1 MSTLDDRLKKARKLA
16 ELDQIKRQR
25 AEDKMRTNI
34 LRRAD
39 DIRARIDALETSHN
53 TQRNQSTREKKGEDG
68 LYTSQRKLKGVAL
81 ARDLQRNGGWFK
93 GLVHQF
99 KVNVVGVGPKI
110 RLATEDKNWNKASS
124 TWFNGG
130 WAKWCD
136 GVDDSPLADMLQMA
150 LMSVKREGDCVCVFD
165 DFDRDDGTI
174 RWFESDQL
182 PTIDEGSWKKE
193 ADKRGFLWKER
204 VPGKTKLQPM
214 KQKDGLVIDRRG
226 RVMAYVLDAQ
236 HGRTN
241 VLYEEVMIVPRWHQV
256 FNRAG
261 SAKLLKSPW
270 RLTQKRGQGDA
281 LVIANQQADIYEMI
295 AADLQSAKN
304 IAQRAG
310 WIEVDKDAEGG
321 VMRALLNSNLSQ
333 DEIDKLLYGDGEQR
347 GSLATQYEELEGTFG
362 GRLDYLNAGESFHT
376 NDHDKPSSSVK
387 DFAGYIQ
394 ESNGASMGLS
404 RSSSTLKAE
413 ASYTAFRGEQVMSW
427 QTYEVD
433 QKSMERR
440 LMDFLGFKSI
450 DWAIRKGQLDKGPE
464 GWENLMLWVWPRMRE
479 VDEHRTATA
488 QATKLKNGTITYD
501 EIHGPDWD
509 KKFQGYAEQLDFGRD
524 LGLPLAVYET
534 KSGGPAQA
542 GAAQGGKGNAASQ
555 QNGRGESHTKRDLLE
570 GRGLDQGQ
578 VKQVVAGS

>member
-1 MSTLDDRLKKARKLA
+1 MTTLDQRLEKARKLA
-16 ELDQIKRQR
+16 ELDKIGRQR
-25 AEDKMRTNI
+25 AEDRIRTR
-34 LRRAD
+34 LLKRAGQL
-39 DIRARIDALETSHN
+39 RARIDALESSHN
-53 TQRNQSTREKKGEDG
+53 TQRKQSSREKKGEDG
-68 LYTSQRKLKGVAL
+68 LYTSSRKLKGVVL

-99 KVNVVGVGPKI
+99 KVNVIGTGPKI
-110 RLATEDKNWNKASS
+110 RLATTDMEWNKKTS

-136 GVDDSPLADMLQMA
+136 GADDSPLADMLQMA
-150 LMSVKREGDCVCVFD
+150 IMSVKREGDCVCVFD

-182 PTIDEGSWKKE
+182 PTIDEKSWKNE
-193 ADKRGFLWKER
+193 AEKRGFLYREK
-204 VPGKTKLQPM
+204 VPGETKLQPM

-226 RVMAYVLDAQ
+226 RIIAYVLDAQ

-241 VLYEEVMIVPRWHQV
+241 VSYDEVMIVPRWHQI
-256 FNRAG
+256 FNPNG

-310 WIEVDKDAEGG
+310 WVEVDKDSEGG
-321 VMRALLNSNLSQ
+321 VINMLLRSGASQ
-333 DEIDKLLYGDGEQR
+333 DDIDKLLYGDGEQR
-347 GSLATQYEELEGTFG
+347 GSFATQYEELEGTFG
-362 GRLDYLNAGESFHT
+362 GRVDYLNPGESFKT
-376 NDHDKPSSSVK
+376 NEHDKPSSSVK

-394 ESNGASMGLS
+394 EANGASMGLS

-413 ASYTAFRGEQVMSW
+413 SSYTAFRGEQVMSW

-433 QKSMERR
+433 QKSTERR
-440 LMDFLGFKSI
+440 LMDFLGVKAI
-450 DWAIRKGQLDKGPE
+450 GWAMRKDQLEKGPD
-464 GWENLMLWVWPRMRE
+464 GWQNAMLWVWPRMRE
-479 VDEHRTATA
+479 VDESRTAIA
-488 QATKLKNGTITYD
+488 QEKKLKNATLTYD

-509 KKFQGYAEQLDFGRD
+509 RKLEGYGEQLDFARE
-524 LGLPLAVYET
+524 LGLPLAVFEG
-534 KSGGPAQA
+534 KSGGAA
-542 GAAQGGKGNAASQ
+542 GGGNGTGANQPTSKANKG
-555 QNGRGESHTKRDLLE
+555 RR
-570 GRGLDQGQ
+570 
-578 VKQVVAGS
+578 